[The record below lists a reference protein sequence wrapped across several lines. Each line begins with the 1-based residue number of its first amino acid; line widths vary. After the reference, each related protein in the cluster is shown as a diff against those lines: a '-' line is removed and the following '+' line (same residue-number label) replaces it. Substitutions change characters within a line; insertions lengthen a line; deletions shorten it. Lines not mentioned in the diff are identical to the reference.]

1 MSTIRASEIGTYLYC
16 NRAWFYVKKG
26 YQPGNPE
33 ELAAGTEIHQEHTR
47 SIMASGCLR
56 LIAYS
61 MLIAAFVL
69 LAIYLTDR
77 LI

>member
-1 MSTIRASEIGTYLYC
+1 MSTIRASDIGTYLYC
-16 NRAWFYVKKG
+16 KRAWFFQKKG
-26 YQPGNPE
+26 YQPDNPE

-47 SIMASGCLR
+47 SVMMSGCLR
-56 LIAYS
+56 LIAYG
-61 MLIAAFVL
+61 MLIAAMVL

>member
-16 NRAWFYVKKG
+16 KRAWFFQKKG
-26 YQPGNPE
+26 YQSANPE
-33 ELAAGTEIHQEHTR
+33 ELAAGTEIHKKHTR
-47 SIMASGCLR
+47 TVIVGGCLR

-61 MLIAAFVL
+61 MLIAAFVF
-69 LAIYLTDR
+69 LAIYLTDQ